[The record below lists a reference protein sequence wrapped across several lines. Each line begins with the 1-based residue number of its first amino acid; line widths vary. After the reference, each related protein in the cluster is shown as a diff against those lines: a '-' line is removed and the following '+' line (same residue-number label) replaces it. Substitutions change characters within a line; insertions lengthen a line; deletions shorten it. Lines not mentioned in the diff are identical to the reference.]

1 MKNHNSGNSRFMA
14 LKLNMSKAYD
24 RVKWSFLKVVM
35 SQMGFNDRWIGF
47 IMECVTTVTYSIV
60 INGKPSGEIRP
71 GKGIRQGDLLSP
83 YLFLLCSEGL
93 HKLIQKA
100 AKRSDIHGVSICRNG
115 PKLIHLLFTNDS
127 LLFCKATTQ
136 ECEKVMEILSSYEK
150 VLGKKLN
157 RDKIALFFSK
167 STPSDVQ
174 RQIMETLEVS
184 ELKQYEEY
192 LGLPAMV
199 GKNKRASFDKL
210 KQRV

>member
-14 LKLNMSKAYD
+14 LKLDMSKAYD
-24 RVKWSFLKVVM
+24 RVKWSFLKAVM

-47 IMECVTTVTYSIV
+47 IMEYVTTVTYSIV

-115 PKLIHLLFTNDS
+115 PKLIYLS
-127 LLFCKATTQ
+127 LQMTAFCFA
-136 ECEKVMEILSSYEK
+136 
-150 VLGKKLN
+150 
-157 RDKIALFFSK
+157 R
-167 STPSDVQ
+167 
-174 RQIMETLEVS
+174 
-184 ELKQYEEY
+184 
-192 LGLPAMV
+192 LPLRSV
-199 GKNKRASFDKL
+199 KR
-210 KQRV
+210 

>member
-14 LKLNMSKAYD
+14 LKLDMSKAYD
-24 RVKWSFLKVVM
+24 RVKWSFLKAVM

-47 IMECVTTVTYSIV
+47 IMCVTTVTYSIL

-71 GKGIRQGDLLSP
+71 GRGICQGDPLSP
-83 YLFLLCSEGL
+83 YLFLLCSKSL
-93 HKLIQKA
+93 HRLIQKA
-100 AKRSDIHGVSICRNG
+100 VERSDIHGVFICRNG
-115 PKLIHLLFTNDS
+115 PKLIYLFFANDS

-136 ECEKVMEILSSYEK
+136 ECEKVMEMLSSYEK
-150 VLGKKLN
+150 VLGQKLN
-157 RDKIALFFSK
+157 RDKTALFFSK

-174 RQIMETLEVS
+174 RQIMEILEGS
-184 ELKQYEEY
+184 ELKQYEKY